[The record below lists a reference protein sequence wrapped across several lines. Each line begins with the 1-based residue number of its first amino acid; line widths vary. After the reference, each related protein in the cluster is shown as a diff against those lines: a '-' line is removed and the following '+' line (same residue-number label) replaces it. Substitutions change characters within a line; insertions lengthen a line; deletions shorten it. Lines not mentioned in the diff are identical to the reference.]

1 MSLPYIEHL
10 NPAMMVES
18 LADAIAGLLSIGGHG
33 EPVIRDHLQMMWNQ
47 MGMAL
52 RIAQADPRSF
62 SRIYEYAREQ
72 IEDMEKDVIRTEY
85 LQSLHSDALNYGAK
99 YILRRIE
106 VFKAIQA
113 MIMNLPKD

>member
-1 MSLPYIEHL
+1 MSLPHVEHL
-10 NPAMMVES
+10 NPTMMVES
-18 LADAIAGLLSIGGHG
+18 LADAIAGLQCIGGHG

-62 SRIYEYAREQ
+62 SRIYEYAGEQ
-72 IEDMEKDVIRTEY
+72 IEDMEKDVVRTEY
-85 LQSLHSDALNYGAK
+85 LQSLQSDALKYGAN

-106 VFKAIQA
+106 VYKSIQA
-113 MIMNLPKD
+113 MIMNLPKT